1 MKNLST
7 IILLLITALLTASA
21 NDIVTGRSYR
31 LAAPGDKGY
40 LTASADML
48 SLVPSAEEGS
58 SFYFEPAAGG
68 LLLRCGDNNSYVLK
82 AAAGEAVKTGSR
94 YASDETLARPDAFT
108 ILTKSGNVMLRDK
121 ASGLQL
127 NMYINSAGAALHSG
141 EGDASQWK
149 ILRADNNSAVT
160 VPEEGTDYY
169 LQTQMTA
176 KIGQYA
182 WNDGGTIKLKAER
195 DESCLFRFVSDGNG
209 GWYVRHVQSGTEISG
224 GAQGQLVSLCKTSA
238 GAEDRAQHFETAA
251 TENGVTLKAAGEDLY
266 LSLTAEG
273 SVVLAAEAT
282 VWTAEGI
289 MFPLPGVCYRIVS
302 KQNAQNFMSEE
313 SDGSVVVA
321 GYDTSVRCFWQFVPT
336 EKDGCYYI
344 RNLTTGRYIESCN
357 KTPSSQ
363 SRISTSARPVEF
375 YVGKNE
381 TGGTATY
388 GYYYFSSTD
397 CEGYA
402 DPGRSPRALNKD
414 GASSHVITWT
424 AGQGDQNSYWDIL
437 PTEYLYEPRPV
448 LSSAAH
454 GKADY
459 EYTMTSLATGKN
471 LEMTADGGLIWAEKS
486 DRTEQNWYFTG
497 AGGNTEGYVIAPSAQ
512 PDLTL
517 NLTDGQLSVGQ
528 TATPTRWSILE
539 KIEGEKTA
547 FYFRPLESRLT
558 EGTALSVDGDSL
570 LVFGA
575 RRSRFARAAG
585 IYQLPCGQLGQ
596 NYISRLSV
604 KSSVKTLDYPLNIL
618 SGNNIVAQSARPS
631 SWYTLYT
638 ADKGTV
644 VRGADFVLTTAL
656 QNAPDAGDVLFA
668 YFDWN
673 GDGEFEE
680 TVALGST
687 QNSET
692 RLFVPVE
699 ARIGKCRMRL
709 RLTANGL
716 TDAEDEVAG
725 QTVDFILN
733 VTDKESSAPT
743 VKVRP
748 NDPARGT
755 AELAEGTD
763 GTVTATATPLGNAT
777 FVCWREGNN
786 VRSVAA
792 SYSFTPDHDTELT
805 ACFSPNTDLET
816 AIGHLLTDTDE
827 RNIAVTVTS
836 DNRTIRLA
844 TEADVRLALVF
855 TTGGTCVGR
864 AGGKNPAIEVPAAGT
879 YIVKIYTATRDAS
892 KKITVK

>member
-7 IILLLITALLTASA
+7 TILLLITALLTASA
-21 NDIVTGRSYR
+21 NDIVPGRSYR

-40 LTASADML
+40 LTASADLL
-48 SLVPSAEEGS
+48 SLVSSAEEGGT
-58 SFYFEPAAGG
+58 FCFESVAGG
-68 LLLRCGDNNSYVLK
+68 FLLRCGDNNTYILK
-82 AAAGEAVKTGSR
+82 GTAGEAVKTGSR
-94 YASDETLARPDAFT
+94 YTSGESLAQPDAFT
-108 ILTKSGNVMLRDK
+108 ILTKGSNVILRDK

-149 ILRADNNSAVT
+149 ILRADNNGAVT
-160 VPEEGTDYY
+160 VPEEDTDYY

-182 WNDGGTIKLKAER
+182 WNDGGTVKLKAER

-209 GWYVRHVQSGTEISG
+209 GWYVRHVQSATEISG
-224 GAQGQLVSLCKTSA
+224 GAQGQLVSLCKTHA
-238 GAEDRAQHFETAA
+238 GAEDRAQRFETAE
-251 TENGVTLKAAGEDLY
+251 TENGMTLKAAGEDLY
-266 LSLTAEG
+266 LCLTAEDRI
-273 SVVLAAEAT
+273 VLAAEAT

-289 MFPLPGVCYRIVS
+289 MFPQPGVCYRIVS

-363 SRISTSARPVEF
+363 SRISTSGRPVEF

-381 TGGTATY
+381 TNGTATY

-397 CEGYA
+397 CSGYA
-402 DPGRSPRALNKD
+402 EPAQSPRALNKD
-414 GASSHVITWT
+414 GASNHVITWT

-448 LSSAAH
+448 LSSNSLE
-454 GKADY
+454 KADF
-459 EYTMTSLATGKN
+459 EYTLTSLATGRN
-471 LEMTADGGLIWAEKS
+471 LETTADGGLAWAEKS
-486 DRTEQNWYFTG
+486 DRPGQSWYFTG
-497 AGGNTEGYVIAPSAQ
+497 TGSSTGGYVIATSAQ
-512 PDLTL
+512 PGHTL
-517 NLTDGQLSVGQ
+517 NLTAGQLSVGQ
-528 TATPTRWSILE
+528 TDTPARWSILE

-547 FYFRPLESRLT
+547 FYLRPFQSRLT

-585 IYQLPCGQLGQ
+585 IYQMPCGQLGQ

-604 KSSVKTLDYPLNIL
+604 KSSMKTLDYPLNIL
-618 SGNNIVAQSARPS
+618 SGKNIVVQNARPS

-644 VRGADFVLTTAL
+644 VRGAAFVLTTAL
-656 QNAPDAGDVLFA
+656 QNAPTAGDELFA
-668 YFDWN
+668 YFDWD
-673 GDGEFEE
+673 GDGVFEQ
-680 TVALGST
+680 TVTLENT
-687 QNSET
+687 QSSET
-692 RLFVPVE
+692 RLDVP
-699 ARIGKCRMRL
+699 AGAHIGKCRMRL

-733 VTDKESSAPT
+733 VTDGSSSAPM

-748 NDPARGT
+748 NDPYRGK
-755 AELAEGTD
+755 AELTEGTD
-763 GTVTATATPLGNAT
+763 GEVTVKATPLGNAT

-786 VRSVAA
+786 VRSVEA
-792 SYSFTPDHDTELT
+792 SYSFTPDHNTELT
-805 ACFSPNTDLET
+805 ACFSPNTDPST
-816 AIGHLLTDTDE
+816 GIGQLIDTDE
-827 RNIAVTVTS
+827 RNVAVTVTAG
-836 DNRTIRLA
+836 NRTIRLV
-844 TEADVRLALVF
+844 TEARIRQALVF
-855 TTGGTCVGR
+855 TTGGVRVGR
-864 AGGKNPAIEVPAAGT
+864 ASGKNPEIEVPEAGT
-879 YIVKIYTATRDAS
+879 YIVRIYTDTRDAS

>member
-7 IILLLITALLTASA
+7 TILLLIAALLTASA
-21 NDIVTGRSYR
+21 NVIVSGRSYR

-40 LTASADML
+40 LTTSAGVL
-48 SLVPSAEEGS
+48 SLAPSAEEGS
-58 SFYFEPAAGG
+58 TFYFEPAAGG
-68 LLLRCGDNNSYVLK
+68 ILLHCGGDNTYVLK
-82 AAAGEAVKTGSR
+82 GTAGEAVKTGSR
-94 YASDETLARPDAFT
+94 YASDESLAQPDAFT
-108 ILTKSGNVMLRDK
+108 ILTKGSNVMLRDK

-127 NMYINSAGAALHSG
+127 NMYINDEGAALHSG

-195 DESCLFRFVSDGNG
+195 DESCLFRFVSNGNG
-209 GWYVRHVQSGTEISG
+209 SWYVRHVQSGTEISG
-224 GAQGQLVSLCKTSA
+224 GAQGQLVSLSKTHA
-238 GAEDRAQHFETAA
+238 GAEDRAQLFQTVE

-266 LSLTAEG
+266 LSLTAENRIIL
-273 SVVLAAEAT
+273 SAEAT
-282 VWTAEGI
+282 AWTAEGI
-289 MFPLPGVCYRIVS
+289 MFPHPGVCYRIVS
-302 KQNAQNFMSEE
+302 KQNAQRFMSEE

-363 SRISTSARPVEF
+363 SRISTSTRPVEF

-381 TGGTATY
+381 TNGTATY

-397 CEGYA
+397 CEGYT

-414 GASSHVITWT
+414 GASDHVITWT

-448 LSSAAH
+448 LSSNSLE
-454 GKADY
+454 KADF
-459 EYTMTSLATGKN
+459 EYTMTSLATGRN
-471 LEMTADGGLIWAEKS
+471 LEVTANGGLVWTEKS
-486 DRTEQNWYFTG
+486 DRPEQSWYFTG
-497 AGGNTEGYVIAPSAQ
+497 TGGSTGGYAIATAAQ
-512 PDLTL
+512 PGLTL
-517 NLTDGQLSVGQ
+517 NLTDGQLSVGR
-528 TATPTRWSILE
+528 TDEPTRWSILE
-539 KIEGEKTA
+539 KIEGEKTT
-547 FYFRPLESRLT
+547 FYFRPFESRFT

-585 IYQLPCGQLGQ
+585 IYQMPCGQLGQ
-596 NYISRLSV
+596 NYISRLNV

-618 SGNNIVAQSARPS
+618 SGKNIIVQSARPS

-644 VRGADFVLTTAL
+644 VRGSDFVLTTAL
-656 QNAPDAGDVLFA
+656 QNAPDAGDALLA
-668 YFDWN
+668 YFDWD
-673 GDGEFEE
+673 GDGVFEQ
-680 TVALGST
+680 TVALGSM

-692 RLFVPVE
+692 RLDVPAE

-733 VTDKESSAPT
+733 VTDKNSSTPT

-748 NDPARGT
+748 NDPARGK
-755 AELAEGTD
+755 AELTEGTD
-763 GTVTATATPLGNAT
+763 EEVTVTATPLGNAT

-805 ACFSPNTDLET
+805 ACFSPNTDPNT
-816 AIGHLLTDTDE
+816 GIGQLIDTDE
-827 RNIAVTVTS
+827 RNVAVTVTA
-836 DNRTIRLA
+836 DNRTIHLA
-844 TEADVRLALVF
+844 TEADIKLALVF

-864 AGGKNPAIEVPAAGT
+864 ADGKNPEIEVPEAGT